1 MKAPET
7 SHLSPAHRTLPR
19 QLVLREGYV
28 EDVFEVRTPRGE
40 RCVLALRGWANENRD
55 FFSSLLGF
63 FLAC

>member
-1 MKAPET
+1 MNAPEA

-19 QLVLREGYV
+19 QLVLRVGCV
-28 EDVFEVRTPRGE
+28 EDAFEARTPLGE
-40 RCVLALRGWANENRD
+40 RCVLARRGWASENSD